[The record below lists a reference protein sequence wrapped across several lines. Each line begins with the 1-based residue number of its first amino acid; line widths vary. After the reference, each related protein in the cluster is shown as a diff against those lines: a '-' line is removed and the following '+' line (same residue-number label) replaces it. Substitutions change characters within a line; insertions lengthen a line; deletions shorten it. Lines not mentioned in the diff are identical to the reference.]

1 MIFTFLFDLTG
12 GNLTFYFSVIKFIFI
27 VIIGFLLFIKCSF
40 NLRCRFNLIVNSMV
54 SFLVI
59 SFLFLNFYPKKL
71 SPENVSTYM
80 EHNGKYKDLVRY
92 CALIYQDVND
102 FDEENTSCAIGLIKS
117 RLNYQARKIEEEIEA
132 KIQER
137 HNKERRER
145 IEKMLQHL

>member
-1 MIFTFLFDLTG
+1 MIFTFLFDFTG

-27 VIIGFLLFIKCSF
+27 VIIGFLLSIKCNF